1 MKKNVIVILAIVL
14 GFAILVMG
22 MAAACFAYTKVCVQ
36 VNTETVT
43 QSVNKEW
50 QEKIEAMEKEERDE
64 KRANEIEYLSNIDY
78 NTLLN
83 EYAYEVYGA
92 GHYIVI
98 AEKYEFSFGVAYKY
112 DLYFM
117 GKKVSDNL
125 VLGGKTELINAIL
138 AKKGY

>member
-1 MKKNVIVILAIVL
+1 MKKVIVALVAGLMVL
-14 GFAILVMG
+14 VLVMG
-22 MAAACFAYTKVCVQ
+22 MVIACTVYVKVCVQ
-36 VNTETVT
+36 VNAETVT
-43 QSVNKEW
+43 QNVNKEW
-50 QEKIEAMEKEERDE
+50 MEIIETNKEKERNEERA
-64 KRANEIEYLSNIDY
+64 KEIEYLSNIDY

-98 AEKYEFSFGVAYKY
+98 AEEYKFSFGVAYKY

-117 GKKVSDNL
+117 GEKVSDNL
-125 VLGGKTELINAIL
+125 VLGGKSEMINAIL